1 MEWLNDA
8 DTVSSMDDLIRSL
21 ETTLIPFLNN
31 LHRVD
36 GDNPHNF
43 ILFTMGKFVVHYC
56 TNRDGGSVPQESLIT
71 SLTSIANDPT
81 VQSMIANTVGGAI
94 HQGVSGDE

>member
-1 MEWLNDA
+1 
-8 DTVSSMDDLIRSL
+8 
-21 ETTLIPFLNN
+21 
-31 LHRVD
+31 
-36 GDNPHNF
+36 
-43 ILFTMGKFVVHYC
+43 MGKFVVHYC